1 MNSKKD
7 LNQKAKL
14 IRIKGKIL
22 SKQSSFEVDGQLLRQ
37 IYYASVVLAVALS
50 SLFGILYGFS
60 TTLSFVVGSFFSLGA
75 ILTLEF
81 VVRLMVRPG
90 SSAKTKRWL
99 SLVALGKYALISI
112 GFYFLMKANWL
123 NTYSFAI
130 GVGLVQIVVILKA
143 IKLMVLIPLHN
154 KTDKSY

>member
-50 SLFGILYGFS
+50 SMFGILYGFS

-154 KTDKSY
+154 KTDKSH